1 MMLKEKNLKHLGEK
15 KMTIRELI
23 QRLQGFENKDREID
37 FKLEQ
42 YNYDTEEYEIT
53 GEIDFIGEELEGD
66 WVEIYLR
73 QRPDALIQDI
83 VGRMKGAKHEDK

>member
-1 MMLKEKNLKHLGEK
+1 
-15 KMTIRELI
+15 MTIRELI